1 MTQSNAETPAAT
13 VGQPANP
20 AAASSRGPGRLLAAG
35 AIAFALIALLVIW
48 ATRDDAHEYK
58 LVFDNAGQ
66 MVNGDL
72 VRVGGTP
79 VGEVTAIELTDNGKA
94 ELTVTVAEE
103 YAPLHAGST
112 ATVRW
117 QGLVGTANRFVDISP
132 APNFKPEL
140 DDGATIQGDQTRS
153 IVEIDQLFNTF
164 TPKTRDGLDHFIQG
178 FADWYAGQE
187 ENANTSAKYFPP
199 TLAQASK
206 LFRELNRDSET
217 FQELLVETSKAMGAI
232 ETRSADLTNLVDNT
246 GTTMAALS
254 ADTESLNEALV
265 NLPPALRQGSKTLA
279 SLRGPAIDD
288 LERFVVESE
297 PSAKVLPAFLRRFT
311 KLGRESVPI
320 FTDLRKTFN
329 GPGAGNDLY
338 DTMVDLP
345 PLSKMADKAF
355 PRARKS
361 LQQSTPIWGFIRP
374 YTPDLVAWLRS
385 FGGAMAPY
393 DADGHYARSMPVFDN
408 FSFTDDGEGGSLTPK
423 PAGERGSSPYLS
435 TGNLRRCPGSA
446 APRPAD
452 GSAPFVDMGDL
463 ANPDC
468 DPSQVIGGTP

>member
-1 MTQSNAETPAAT
+1 MTQSNVETPAAT

-48 ATRDDAHEYK
+48 ATRDDSHEYK

-72 VRVGGTP
+72 VRIGGTP

-94 ELTVTVAEE
+94 ELTVSVAEE
-103 YAPLHAGST
+103 YAPLHAGTT
-112 ATVRW
+112 AIVRW

-132 APNFKPEL
+132 APNFKAEL
-140 DDGATIQGDQTRS
+140 DDGATIQGDQTKS
-153 IVEIDQLFNTF
+153 IVEIDQLFNMF

-206 LFRELNRDSET
+206 LFRELNRDSED
-217 FQELLVETSKAMGAI
+217 FQELLIETSKAMGAI
-232 ETRSADLTNLVDNT
+232 ESRSGDLTNLVDNT

-254 ADTESLNEALV
+254 ADTKSLNEVLV
-265 NLPPALRQGSKTLA
+265 DLPPALRQGSETFA
-279 SLRGPAIDD
+279 ALRGPAIDD

-297 PSAKVLPAFLRRFT
+297 PSAKVLPGFLRRFT
-311 KLGRESVPI
+311 TLAKESVPI

-345 PLSKMADKAF
+345 TLAKLADKGF

-361 LQQSTPIWGFIRP
+361 LKESTPVWGFIRP
-374 YTPDLVAWLRS
+374 YAPDLVAWLRS

-393 DADGHYARSMPVFDN
+393 DANGHYARSTPVFDAFN
-408 FSFTDDGEGGSLTPK
+408 FTDDADGGSLTPK
-423 PAGERGSSPYLS
+423 PPAERGSSPSLS
-435 TGNLRRCPGSA
+435 TGNLRRCPGSGA
-446 APRPAD
+446 APPAD
-452 GSAPFVDMGDL
+452 GSAPFVDMGEL

-468 DPSQVIGGTP
+468 DPSQVIRSSP

>member
-1 MTQSNAETPAAT
+1 LTQSDAKTPGAPA
-13 VGQPANP
+13 GQPAST
-20 AAASSRGPGRLLAAG
+20 AAASGRGSGRLLAAG
-35 AIAFALIALLVIW
+35 AIAFALLALLAIW
-48 ATRDDAHEYK
+48 VTRDDAHEYK

-72 VRVGGTP
+72 VRIGGTP
-79 VGEVTAIELTDNGKA
+79 VGEVTGIELTDDARA
-94 ELTVTVAEE
+94 ELTVSVADE
-103 YAPLHAGST
+103 YAPLHAGTT

-117 QGLVGTANRFVDISP
+117 QGLIGTANRFVDISP

-140 DDGATIQGDQTRS
+140 DDGATIQGDKTKS

-187 ENANTSAKYFPP
+187 KNANKSARYFSP

-206 LFRELNRDSET
+206 LFRELNRDSED
-217 FQELLVETSKAMGAI
+217 FQELLIETSKAMGAI
-232 ETRSADLTNLVDNT
+232 ENRSADLTGLVDNA
-246 GTTMAALS
+246 GTTAAALS
-254 ADTESLNEALV
+254 ADTESLRRVLV
-265 NLPPALRQGSKTLA
+265 DLPPGLRQGAETFA

-297 PSAKVLPAFLRRFT
+297 PSAKVLPGFLRRFG
-311 KLGRESVPI
+311 KLAGESVPI
-320 FTDLRKTFN
+320 FANLRKTFN
-329 GPGAGNDLY
+329 GPGVGNDLY

-345 PLSKMADKAF
+345 PLAKLADKGF
-355 PRARKS
+355 PRASES
-361 LQQSTPIWGFIRP
+361 LRQSTPIWGFIRP
-374 YTPDLVAWLRS
+374 YTPDLVAWLRN

-393 DADGHYARSMPVFDN
+393 DANGHYVRSIPVFDAFN
-408 FSFTDDGEGGSLTPK
+408 FTDDADGGGLTPK
-423 PAGERGSSPYLS
+423 PAAERGSSPYLS

-452 GSAPFVDMGDL
+452 GSAPFVDMGEL

-468 DPSQVIGGTP
+468 DPSQVVGGTP

>member
-13 VGQPANP
+13 VGQPAS
-20 AAASSRGPGRLLAAG
+20 AGAASGRGPGRLLAAG
-35 AIAFALIALLVIW
+35 AIVFALIALLVIW
-48 ATRDDAHEYK
+48 VTRDDAHEYK

-72 VRVGGTP
+72 VRIGGTP
-79 VGEVTAIELTDNGKA
+79 VGKVTGIELTDDGRA
-94 ELTVTVAEE
+94 ELTVSVDET

-140 DDGATIQGDQTRS
+140 ADGATIQGDKTKS
-153 IVEIDQLFNTF
+153 IVELDQLFNTF

-187 ENANTSAKYFPP
+187 KNANTSAKYFSP
-199 TLAQASK
+199 TLAQTSK
-206 LFRELNRDSET
+206 LFREINRDSEAL
-217 FQELLVETSKAMGAI
+217 QELLVETSKAMGAV
-232 ETRSADLTNLVDNT
+232 EQRSGDLTDLVDNT

-254 ADTESLNEALV
+254 SDTQSLNEALV
-265 NLPPALRQGSKTLA
+265 DLPPALRQGSKTFA
-279 SLRGPAIDD
+279 ALRGPAIDE

-297 PSAKVLPAFLRRFT
+297 PSAKVLPGFLRRFN
-311 KLGRESVPI
+311 KLAAESVPI

-329 GPGAGNDLY
+329 GPGEGNDLY

-345 PLSKMADKAF
+345 VLAKLADKGF

-361 LQQSTPIWGFIRP
+361 LKESTPVWGFIRP
-374 YTPDLVAWLRS
+374 YGPDLVAWLRS

-393 DADGHYARSMPVFDN
+393 DANGHYARSIPVFDAFN
-408 FSFTDDGEGGSLTPK
+408 FTDDADGGSLTPK
-423 PAGERGSSPYLS
+423 PAAERGSSPSLS
-435 TGNLRRCPGSA
+435 TGNLRRCPGSGA
-446 APRPAD
+446 ARPAD
-452 GSAPFVDMGDL
+452 GSAPFVDMGEL